1 MDFEW
6 GGELRWLHRFCSR
19 DYYNISGTSSTI
31 RDWHATFTPK
41 EDDLI
46 QGVNQDFPTAIT
58 FAIDT
63 VIAAMLESSG
73 AVCDMPM
80 GANAP
85 DTYVTGSMWAD
96 EADTSVNT
104 VGGMQTVPLWSH
116 TTISQQEAWPSMVVT
131 TFTGGRQ

>member
-1 MDFEW
+1 MVPPMDFEW
-6 GGELRWLHRFCSR
+6 GGELRWLRRFCSR

-31 RDWHATFTPK
+31 REWHATFTPK

-46 QGVNQDFPTAIT
+46 QGVNQGFPTAIT

-63 VIAAMLESSG
+63 VIADMLELSG

-96 EADTSVNT
+96 EADTSVNK
-104 VGGMQTVPLWSH
+104 
-116 TTISQQEAWPSMVVT
+116 AC
-131 TFTGGRQ
+131 RQYHDGHRRPFRNRR